1 MRSQID
7 SSLMVQPSACAD
19 PKSAGVTLV
28 MPSRYT
34 SSAVTRVWKAMDAR
48 IAALAAAS

>member
-1 MRSQID
+1 
-7 SSLMVQPSACAD
+7 MVQPSALAD
-19 PKSAGVTLV
+19 SKSSAVTLV

-34 SSAVTRVWKAMDAR
+34 SSAVTRVWNAIEAR

>member
-1 MRSQID
+1 MVHCSARAESK
-7 SSLMVQPSACAD
+7 SSALSF
-19 PKSAGVTLV
+19 V

-34 SSAVTRVWKAMDAR
+34 SSALTLVWKAIEAR